1 MGLFDF
7 IVFLIQ
13 FWIFILTQR
22 ENYYKFVKLSLNLR
36 AFLFVL
42 LNVAYTVECGEVS
55 QAHVWNVICDLT
67 WNGLKVRLS
76 QGLEQKHSQKG
87 WTLNQWWSI
96 IRRWKA
102 GPSGGGCMEEET
114 GCTALRKGRAAWD
127 YRSWDMDRTSLWAFE
142 GTCSASTTLADV
154 GLQSCEEI
162 CFSCLSLTYKV
173 PGN

>member
-67 WNGLKVRLS
+67 
-76 QGLEQKHSQKG
+76 
-87 WTLNQWWSI
+87 
-96 IRRWKA
+96 
-102 GPSGGGCMEEET
+102 
-114 GCTALRKGRAAWD
+114 
-127 YRSWDMDRTSLWAFE
+127 
-142 GTCSASTTLADV
+142 
-154 GLQSCEEI
+154 
-162 CFSCLSLTYKV
+162 
-173 PGN
+173 